1 MNDIALPQTD
11 GAPLVDIRHPL
22 PDYLA
27 DQELADDSEEI
38 DAAAREAN
46 IRLRVRRYII
56 EECLLGTTEEVD
68 DAASL
73 SRNGILDSTGAME
86 LVAFLEEEF
95 NIVIADQDL
104 IPANLD
110 SIDGIVAL
118 VETKL
123 AFQRRAGA

>member
-1 MNDIALPQTD
+1 MNDIALTQPD
-11 GAPLVDIRHPL
+11 GSPLAEICRPPAAYLDN
-22 PDYLA
+22 PD
-27 DQELADDSEEI
+27 LADDSEAM

-46 IRLRVRRYII
+46 IRLKVRRYII
-56 EECLLGTTEEVD
+56 EDCLLGTTEEVD

-73 SRNGILDSTGAME
+73 SRNGILDSTGALE

-95 NIVIADQDL
+95 IIVIADQDL
-104 IPANLD
+104 IPENLD